1 MPRPSSAIKNLTTS
15 YRTTNDMKSY
25 LAQAANAVGATE
37 AEITRLAIYETAREI
52 LTNPQ
57 VQQDLKLRFA
67 I

>member
-1 MPRPSSAIKNLTTS
+1 MPRPTSAIKNLTTS

-25 LAQAANAVGATE
+25 LAQAAKAVGATE
-37 AEITRLAIYETAREI
+37 AEITRLAIYETSREI

>member
-1 MPRPSSAIKNLTTS
+1 MPRPTSSIKNLTTS